1 MAPACTFSLKSN
13 IKFDPSSFVT
23 KELYIKCPVTGEY
36 TPTGMK
42 VSEKER
48 AKMEFTGFNTL
59 CRHCGQ
65 KHTWFDKDAVFP
77 EEKEEQ

>member
-36 TPTGMK
+36 PPTGMK

-48 AKMEFTGFNTL
+48 AKMEFTISQRFAATAARNMPGPIRMAYFW
-59 CRHCGQ
+59 R
-65 KHTWFDKDAVFP
+65 K
-77 EEKEEQ
+77 